1 MHAITGKPIE
11 KRAVIEIASFCE
23 NLIINIIRQSEIEL
37 QLLNQQRKIQG
48 IYQKHRIDCECV
60 RSAIKTINPSTNALP
75 SEQTGGM
82 ISKQEQNHDK
92 HLKEEDIL
100 TEVT

>member
-11 KRAVIEIASFCE
+11 KRAVIELVSFSE
-23 NLIINIIRQSEIEL
+23 DLIEKIIRQSVLEL

-48 IYQKHRIDCECV
+48 IYRKNRIDYECV
-60 RSAIKTINPSTNALP
+60 RNAIKTINPSANSLP
-75 SEQTGGM
+75 SEKTGGM
-82 ISKQEQNHDK
+82 ISKQEQNHEE
-92 HLKEEDIL
+92 HLKEENVL